1 LPTLN
6 KYLKKGRLNLS
17 ISLPLVRHTGR
28 GRATAVQETVMA
40 SQHTTSQSLISIV
53 GATFVGPGLVMA
65 IGKLDGLECQLIS
78 LLGAIAREA
87 LMLLPSLLPTAW
99 KVLQAY
105 VFGHPLLSSCPLEM
119 LVSFWPLFRVIA
131 GAA

>member
-1 LPTLN
+1 
-6 KYLKKGRLNLS
+6 
-17 ISLPLVRHTGR
+17 
-28 GRATAVQETVMA
+28 MA

-53 GATFVGPGLVMA
+53 GAAFVGAGFVMA
-65 IGKLDGLECQLIS
+65 IEKLDGLECQSIS

-87 LMLLPSLLPTAW
+87 LMLLPSPLSTAW
-99 KVLQAY
+99 QVLRAY
-105 VFGHPLLSSCPLEM
+105 VFGHPLLSSWPLEM